1 MGIKHSLRKKILAE
15 RALFNRDKLWAE
27 NKLIVENTKLV
38 INSLYSNLSNKH
50 RKKPIEKE
58 TDNYSM
64 AKVTNSVGLYLPL
77 KGEPDL
83 TSLLDNNWAFCL
95 PKING
100 DKIEFVPYQ
109 KGIELEKGTK
119 GIKHP
124 LSDSTLIPSI
134 IVIPGLAYCQ
144 KGYRLGFG
152 SGCYD
157 KYFSRHIINTL
168 TIKIGVCFDK
178 YLLES
183 LPIEKHDTKFDY
195 VITENTI
202 LKL

>member
-1 MGIKHSLRKKILAE
+1 MDLKHSLRKKILAE
-15 RALFNRDKLWAE
+15 RTLFNPDKFLAE

-38 INSLYSNLSNKH
+38 IQALYNNSSNKG
-50 RKKPIEKE
+50 KSSEDQN
-58 TDNYSM
+58 DNS
-64 AKVTNSVGLYLPL
+64 KVVSATTSIGLYLPL

-83 TSLLDNNWAFCL
+83 TSLLDNNWVFCL

-100 DKIEFVPYQ
+100 DKIEFVHYH
-109 KGIELEKGTK
+109 KSMVLEKESK

-124 LSDSTLIPSI
+124 PSDTILVPSI
-134 IVIPGLAYCQ
+134 VIVPGLAYCQ

-157 KYFSRHIINTL
+157 KYFSRLIINTS

-195 VITENTI
+195 VITENTV

>member
-1 MGIKHSLRKKILAE
+1 MYLKHSLRKKILAE
-15 RALFNRDKLWAE
+15 RTLFDRDKFLAE
-27 NKLIVENTKLV
+27 NKLIVENTKLA
-38 INSLYSNLSNKH
+38 ISALYKNLSNKD
-50 RKKPIEKE
+50 RDSTEVE
-58 TDNYSM
+58 TDNFEIFS
-64 AKVTNSVGLYLPL
+64 AANPIGLYLPL

-83 TSLLDNNWAFCL
+83 TSLLDNNWVFCL

-100 DKIEFVPYQ
+100 DKIEFVHYH
-109 KGIELEKGTK
+109 KSMVLEKESK

-124 LSDSTLIPSI
+124 PSDTILVPC
-134 IVIPGLAYCQ
+134 IVIVPGLAYCQ

-157 KYFSRHIINTL
+157 KYFSRLIINTP
-168 TIKIGVCFDK
+168 TTKIGVCFDK

-195 VITENTI
+195 VITENTV

>member
-38 INSLYSNLSNKH
+38 INSLYGNLTNKH
-50 RKKPIEKE
+50 RRSIEKE
-58 TDNYSM
+58 IDNYSM
-64 AKVTNSVGLYLPL
+64 VKVTNSVGLYLPL
-77 KGEPDL
+77 KGEPHL
-83 TSLLDNNWAFCL
+83 TSLLDNNWVFCL

-100 DKIEFVPYQ
+100 DKIEFVHYH
-109 KGIELEKGTK
+109 KSMVLEKGSK
-119 GIKHP
+119 GIKHHP
-124 LSDSTLIPSI
+124 SDTILVPSI
-134 IVIPGLAYCQ
+134 VIVPGLAYCQ

-157 KYFSRHIINTL
+157 KYFSRLINTL
-168 TIKIGVCFDK
+168 TTKIGVCFDK